1 MGGHAAAVRVYR
13 LDGTLVGDFDQS
25 RFYDREFPYLSKGGS
40 WCDMAT
46 YFLDLT
52 PNIGEVLYIELCD
65 VPIQGG
71 WANAFFD
78 DVVTYYPYKPA
89 ETGQW
94 VNDGHQPGKAGNP
107 RQVWIPSV
115 EGVNNLYT
123 PRNAGFETGDLTGW
137 TVKNPS
143 HFRKSTAVISAMDYD
158 MEYKLNGADRPAR
171 LPYNQVGNYHLSGR
185 DVNLSEDATWELCSS
200 PFTLAGSGYISVKMG
215 GSSAAFRV
223 RTVENNLVVAYC
235 KQLRYNDINFPYLS
249 KGGSWWDMATY
260 VMDLSPFL
268 GQKMVI
274 ELLDEEVDA
283 AWAHAFFDDIVTL
296 YPKRPT
302 TLSDTVIDGY
312 DLWSDETKEINIP
325 WIYLDV
331 YGDVIGRFPPGPST
345 MKDISGEVGPQSS
358 IDLYE
363 YFRAKQGMS
372 ASELKKSKLVFTSVR
387 HYDNDGGSWVFSENF
402 KNLPADEGAY
412 VVEYEFVRWGR
423 KQAGRF
429 YILVL
434 PSAPEKQ
441 EKNAPEGAQ
450 IPNGD
455 FETGSLNGWE
465 PLTPGF
471 NADTAVISARTYWEQ
486 YMPYNQAGE
495 YHLSGFP
502 EHSGINEADSW
513 AIRSSTFTL
522 QGSGY
527 ISVRMGGRAAAV
539 KVFTADGT
547 LVDYYKQTRFKDTDF
562 PNAALGSWADMGT
575 YVMDL
580 SAYLGQE
587 LYIELHDEQ
596 ISGGWANAFFDEIVT
611 YYRNAPDWE
620 HKSDYVLNST
630 KDGNVLQPAVV
641 SIPWRLAVN
650 RIIEF
655 NPEDRQII
663 NGGFETGDLFGWT
676 VLTDGFN
683 ADTAVISAQ
692 TYWGE
697 NLPYNQAGDFHL
709 DGWNTGID
717 EAGSWSVRS
726 STFTLA
732 GSGYISVRMGGH
744 AAAVKVFTADGT
756 LVGYYRQTRFNDNS
770 FPNVEVGSWADMG
783 TYVMDLSAYL
793 GQELYIELHDEP
805 VDGWAHAFFD
815 EVVTY
820 YETAPDWEHMSDTVA
835 NSAGASPSTVHIPWQ
850 LAENLDENAVLER
863 SIPENAQIPNGG
875 FETGGLEGWEV
886 LTDELDADI
895 AVISAQSSRS
905 ASLPSN
911 WEGDYYLDGQNTGSV
926 EGSSWAVRSK
936 TFTMQGSGYISV
948 CMGGSAAVK
957 VYTADGALVGR
968 YTPAPDSWN
977 DMCAYVMDLSDYLG
991 EDLYIELCGE
1001 SIDDGQAHA
1010 FFDEAVTYY
1019 ETAYDWET

>member
-1 MGGHAAAVRVYR
+1 
-13 LDGTLVGDFDQS
+13 
-25 RFYDREFPYLSKGGS
+25 
-40 WCDMAT
+40 
-46 YFLDLT
+46 
-52 PNIGEVLYIELCD
+52 
-65 VPIQGG
+65 
-71 WANAFFD
+71 
-78 DVVTYYPYKPA
+78 
-89 ETGQW
+89 
-94 VNDGHQPGKAGNP
+94 
-107 RQVWIPSV
+107 
-115 EGVNNLYT
+115 
-123 PRNAGFETGDLTGW
+123 
-137 TVKNPS
+137 
-143 HFRKSTAVISAMDYD
+143 
-158 MEYKLNGADRPAR
+158 
-171 LPYNQVGNYHLSGR
+171 
-185 DVNLSEDATWELCSS
+185 
-200 PFTLAGSGYISVKMG
+200 MG

-325 WIYLDV
+325 WIYFDV

-363 YFRAKQGMS
+363 YFMAKQGMS

-547 LVDYYKQTRFKDTDF
+547 LVGYYKQTRFKDTDF

-596 ISGGWANAFFDEIVT
+596 ISGGWANAFFDEIAT

-692 TYWGE
+692 TYWNE
-697 NLPYNQAGDFHL
+697 KLPYNQAGDFHL

-756 LVGYYRQTRFNDNS
+756 LVGYYRQTRFKDTG
-770 FPNVEVGSWADMG
+770 FPSVAIGSWADMG

-805 VDGWAHAFFD
+805 VDSWAHAFFD

-905 ASLPSN
+905 TSLPSN

-1019 ETAYDWET
+1019 ETACDWEDMSGAIPWQLAENQKDSSVLSEEIVVPPMDVIVPEEVPGVEGEPGVRANPALKISLTVRKSLMSRKSPMLRKSPMSRKNPTSRKSPMSRKHPMSRKNPTSRKSLMSRKNPTSRKHPMSRKSPMSR